1 MKENIL
7 KIGTTG
13 TITKFLPES
22 ELPECAR
29 LSGNGSQEKEDK
41 DLAEALNRSAM
52 DAVQSSSTTSTS
64 SGTDSQPSTTG

>member
-1 MKENIL
+1 ML

-29 LSGNGSQEKEDK
+29 LSGNASREMEDK
-41 DLAEALNRSAM
+41 DLAEALSRSAQE
-52 DAVQSSSTTSTS
+52 AASSSSIASSGSAGQSTS
-64 SGTDSQPSTTG
+64 GYE